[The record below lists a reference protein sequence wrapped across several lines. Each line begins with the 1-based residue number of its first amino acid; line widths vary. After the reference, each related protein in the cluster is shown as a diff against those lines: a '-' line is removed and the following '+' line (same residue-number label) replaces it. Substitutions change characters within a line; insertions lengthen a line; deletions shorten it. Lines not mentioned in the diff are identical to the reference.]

1 MTDVTALDTATSTDA
16 RTGVADGFVP
26 LRVLGVTHDTEA
38 SVVVEFDTSDHPDV
52 HAMAF
57 AHGQHLTLRRVF
69 DGVEVRRSYSICSPA
84 PGALRVA
91 IKHVPGGVF
100 STWAITE
107 LQPGDEVDVLPP
119 AGHFTHALDPSAA
132 RRYALLAA
140 GSGITPVFS
149 IAATILDHE
158 PLSTVDLLYVNRTSR
173 STMLLDDLHDL
184 RDRHLGRLRVNFAFT
199 REESGGELLSGRP
212 DRGRLDAL
220 ISVGFLP
227 ADADHAFLCGP
238 IELIT
243 EAQAALVDAGM
254 PADRVHREI
263 FTTNQPGQVRMAP
276 QDIVDQAVVATGR
289 ATLHGRTSTFELY
302 EGDSVLDAVQR
313 VRPDAP
319 FSCRSGVCS
328 TCQAI
333 CSSGAVEMAVNYG
346 LTGDEVARGY
356 VLTCQS
362 RPTTAEITVDYDA

>member
-1 MTDVTALDTATSTDA
+1 MDGTEVLE
-16 RTGVADGFVP
+16 DGFVP
-26 LRVLGVTHDTEA
+26 LPVR
-38 SVVVEFDTSDHPDV
+38 SVVRDTDDSVIVEFDTSRAP
-52 HAMAF
+52 MTF
-57 AHGQHLTLRRVF
+57 AHGQHLTLRRRF

-84 PGALRVA
+84 PSGALRVA
-91 IKHVPGGVF
+91 IKHVAGGVF
-100 STWAITE
+100 STWALKGLE
-107 LQPGDEVDVLPP
+107 PGDEIDVLPP
-119 AGHFTHALDPSAA
+119 AGHFTHDLDPAA
-132 RRYALLAA
+132 SRRYTLLAA

-149 IAATILDHE
+149 IAATILESE
-158 PLSTVDLLYVNRTSR
+158 PRSTVDLVYVNRTSL

-184 RDRHLGRLRVNFAFT
+184 RDRHLGRLRLNFAFT

-220 ISVGFLP
+220 VAAGFLP

-243 EAQAALVDAGM
+243 EAEAALVAAGM

-263 FTTNQPGQVRMAP
+263 FTTNQPGRVRMAP

-289 ATLHGRTSTFELY
+289 ATLHGRTSTFDLF

-333 CSSGAVEMAVNYG
+333 CTSGEVEMAVNYG
-346 LTGDEVARGY
+346 LSDAEVARGY

-362 RPTTAEITVDYDA
+362 RPTTRELTVDFDA